1 MFKKLILAT
10 LLLVAFTGSS
20 VFSADLFQLIPQ
32 EADFVIQV
40 NINKILSTP
49 AAKKALMANLEKSPK
64 QKKAFDEFVKNTGFN
79 PMENLK
85 RVVVFSSGK
94 IDPKKPG
101 QMAGA
106 LFDGTF
112 NSTKILE
119 SIKKD
124 EKAAKEVNITKI
136 NGFDAVVPKDK
147 KEGYGLFLDSS
158 TAVVGAEPGVMA
170 VKDVKLGEGKNV
182 SAKKEFYQIL
192 KKIDKNATVSGAGLI
207 PAQLK
212 EKVKANPQAAPLAAL
227 DYFFFSFNHGEN
239 IEFIFNGEVDKKENV
254 NTVMTSLNGFL
265 AMLKMFAGQAPEAV
279 EVLNMVKIGSEGKT
293 VAINLNVPKAKLEEI
308 KKKMEERVKQMKMQG
323 AEEEGSSNKRK

>member
-1 MFKKLILAT
+1 M
-10 LLLVAFTGSS
+10 
-20 VFSADLFQLIPQ
+20 
-32 EADFVIQV
+32 E
-40 NINKILSTP
+40 
-49 AAKKALMANLEKSPK
+49 NLEKSPK

-85 RVVVFSSGK
+85 RVVVFSSGE

-106 LFDGTF
+106 IFDGTF
-112 NSTKILE
+112 NSQKILE

-136 NGFDAVVPKDK
+136 NGFDAVVPKNK

-170 VKDVKLGEGKNV
+170 VKDIKLGEGKNV
-182 SAKKEFYQIL
+182 SAKKEFYKIL

-212 EKVKANPQAAPLAAL
+212 EKVKANPQAAPLASL
-227 DYFFFSFNHGEN
+227 DYFFFSFNHGDN

-265 AMLKMFAGQAPEAV
+265 AMLKMFAGQAPEAA
-279 EVLNMVKIGSEGKT
+279 EVLNMVKIASEGKT

-323 AEEEGSSNKRK
+323 AGQEDSSDKRE